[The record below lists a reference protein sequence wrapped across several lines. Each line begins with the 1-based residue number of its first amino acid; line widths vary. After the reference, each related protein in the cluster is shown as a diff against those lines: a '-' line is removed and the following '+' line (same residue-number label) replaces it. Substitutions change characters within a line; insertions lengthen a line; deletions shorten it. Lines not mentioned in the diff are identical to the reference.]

1 MRPSRYAGRPT
12 VLVLLAALSWPI
24 AAAAQSSDPAPPPP
38 GTVSQGPMAIQSIKS
53 GFLAAPEFKVTDFD
67 NRVSELV
74 GFYAGWL
81 TDQTFFIGGGAYF
94 LANRDN
100 NRELDYGGLVLAWT
114 FNPARRVSLT
124 AKGLV
129 GGGHA
134 THTITVGDYV
144 PSFPNP
150 FPDGRGP
157 RGLDRLDLTRP
168 IPPRFLN
175 RTFLV
180 HDNVF
185 IAEPEANVSVKLTRQ
200 LRLAGGVGYRLS
212 GGARGSDSAIR
223 GTTGTVALQIGGG
236 GE

>member
-1 MRPSRYAGRPT
+1 
-12 VLVLLAALSWPI
+12 
-24 AAAAQSSDPAPPPP
+24 
-38 GTVSQGPMAIQSIKS
+38 MAVQSIKS

-114 FNPARRVSLT
+114 LNPAHRVSLT
-124 AKGLV
+124 AKGLI
-129 GGGHA
+129 GGGHT
-134 THTITVGDYV
+134 THTVKLSD
-144 PSFPNP
+144 NLQ
-150 FPDGRGP
+150 FPDITFPDVRGL
-157 RGLDRLDLTRP
+157 RGLDRVDLTRL

-175 RTFLV
+175 TSFLV
-180 HDNVF
+180 HDDVF
-185 IAEPEANVSVKLTRQ
+185 IAEPEANVSVRLTRQ
-200 LRLAGGVGYRLS
+200 LRLTGGVGYRLS
-212 GGARGSDSAIR
+212 AGARGSDSDIR
-223 GTTGTVALQIGGG
+223 GATGTVALQVGG